1 MGIAPAEGLKLRRQ
15 MAAAMR
21 KKESVSLSLFTEV
34 NNVEHELST
43 MVSDWEDGE
52 ESSSRLGARR
62 YLQYM
67 QEQSCARLGILTS
80 SSHSGTPGCLRNRW
94 RWT

>member
-1 MGIAPAEGLKLRRQ
+1 MGIALAEGLKLGRQ
-15 MAAAMR
+15 MAAATR
-21 KKESVSLSLFTEV
+21 KKESVSLSIFMEV
-34 NNVEHELST
+34 NSVEDELST

-52 ESSSRLGARR
+52 ESSRRLGARR